1 MLLKKWREIQQTL
14 SENIVSGNR
23 IGKKVKALLIKI
35 QQLAVQSLL
44 ICKHKLKRKPQLF
57 LRQF

>member
-1 MLLKKWREIQQTL
+1 ML
-14 SENIVSGNR
+14 SEDIVVGNCL
-23 IGKKVKALLIKI
+23 GKKKKIKALLIKI

-57 LRQF
+57 MRQF